1 MYAQKIWG
9 GKTEPAITLKFTPS
23 DSDKLVSVLIFEWE
37 DREFLGRRLRP
48 DDAEKVY
55 FCKEDTV
62 KAGLCNSTDIG
73 KFILEKDVAKESKG
87 SIFTEAVVL
96 KDAKPLRYKVN
107 RTGYYC
113 VQAYGFS
120 AKTFEA
126 ILTFR
131 NSYGEL
137 PAAQIAKLPFYGG
150 LTIVYAV
157 IGILWGFLYVQHRR
171 DICELFSRR
180 IEGTALTWNSACT
193 KLYHCHH
200 HIYRHRDALYLGIL
214 W

>member
-1 MYAQKIWG
+1 MYAKNIWG
-9 GKTEPAITLKFTPS
+9 GKVDPAITLKFTPS
-23 DSDKLVSVLIFEWE
+23 ESDKIVSVLIFEWE
-37 DREFLGRRLRP
+37 DRDFLGRRVKP
-48 DDAEKVY
+48 DDFDKVY
-55 FCKEDTV
+55 FCREDAV

-73 KFILEKDVAKESKG
+73 KFVLEADTAKKSRG
-87 SIFTEAVVL
+87 SIYTEAIKL
-96 KDAKPLRYKVN
+96 KDAKPLRYEIK

-120 AKTFEA
+120 AKSFEA

-137 PAAQIAKLPFYGG
+137 PGAQIAKLPFYGG

-171 DICELFSRR
+171 DILPVQNYITAIIIFIVFEMLFTWGFYG
-180 IEGTALTWNSACT
+180 IEFLNARESS
-193 KLYHCHH
+193 
-200 HIYRHRDALYLGIL
+200 
-214 W
+214 